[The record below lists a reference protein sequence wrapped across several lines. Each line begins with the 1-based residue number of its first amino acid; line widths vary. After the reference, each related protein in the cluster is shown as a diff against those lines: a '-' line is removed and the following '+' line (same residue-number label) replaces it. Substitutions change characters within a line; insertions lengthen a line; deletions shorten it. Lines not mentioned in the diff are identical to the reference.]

1 MGGMPNF
8 EGNKMMNLK
17 FYRHWVPAVCMAVTF
32 MDGTPLSGKHCE
44 GCGSNVP
51 KINTNDGFTLS

>member
-1 MGGMPNF
+1 
-8 EGNKMMNLK
+8 MMNLK
-17 FYRHWVPAVCMAVTF
+17 FYRHWVPTVGVAVTF